1 MKQEGDLVLHIE
13 VNGDDFIFNME
24 GRSHDFIAA
33 LLYACREEPALIR
46 LLISTVKVLNDEDFQ
61 KKSNKFFNTQ
71 GDA

>member
-1 MKQEGDLVLHIE
+1 MKQEGDLILHVE

-33 LLYACREEPALIR
+33 LLYACRQEPALIK

-61 KKSNKFFNTQ
+61 NKSNEFFNTQ
-71 GDA
+71 ADA

>member
-1 MKQEGDLVLHIE
+1 MKKEGDVLLHME
-13 VNGDDFIFNME
+13 VNDDDFILNIE

-33 LLYACREEPALIR
+33 LLYACRQEPALIR

-61 KKSNKFFNTQ
+61 NKSNEFFNTK

>member
-1 MKQEGDLVLHIE
+1 MKKEGDLILHVE

-33 LLYACREEPALIR
+33 LLYACRQEPALIK

-61 KKSNKFFNTQ
+61 NKSNEFFNTQ
-71 GDA
+71 ADA

>member
-1 MKQEGDLVLHIE
+1 MKEEGDLLLHVE

-33 LLYACREEPALIR
+33 LLYACRQEPALIR
-46 LLISTVKVLNDEDFQ
+46 LLISTVKVLDNEDFQ
-61 KKSNKFFNTQ
+61 NKSNEFFNTQ

>member
-1 MKQEGDLVLHIE
+1 MKQEGDLILHVE

-33 LLYACREEPALIR
+33 LLYACRQEPVLIK

-61 KKSNKFFNTQ
+61 NKSNEFFNQ
-71 GDA
+71 NNQA

>member
-33 LLYACREEPALIR
+33 LLYACRQEPALIR
-46 LLISTVKVLNDEDFQ
+46 LLKSVVAVWDDNEFQ
-61 KKSNKFFNTQ
+61 DKSNEFFNTQ

>member
-61 KKSNKFFNTQ
+61 NKSNKFFNTQ

>member
-1 MKQEGDLVLHIE
+1 MKQEGDLVLHME

-24 GRSHDFIAA
+24 GRSNDFIAA

-61 KKSNKFFNTQ
+61 NKSNKFFNTQ

>member
-1 MKQEGDLVLHIE
+1 MKKEGDVLLHME
-13 VNGDDFIFNME
+13 VNDDDFILNIE

-33 LLYACREEPALIR
+33 LLYACRQEPALIR

-61 KKSNKFFNTQ
+61 NKSNEFFNTQ